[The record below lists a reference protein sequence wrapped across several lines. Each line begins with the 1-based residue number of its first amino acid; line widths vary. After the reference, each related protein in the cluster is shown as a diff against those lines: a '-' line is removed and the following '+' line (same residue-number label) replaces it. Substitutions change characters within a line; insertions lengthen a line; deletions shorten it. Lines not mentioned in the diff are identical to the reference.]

1 MGPGAWQG
9 AKKAIEDARANVVY
23 STKTRSLPKK
33 EDAGK
38 SNKRV
43 LVLILILLFV
53 LSICMRRFSVLR
65 VWPFFARFFGFCAEN
80 FKGWNG
86 F

>member
-9 AKKAIEDARANVVY
+9 AKKAIEDARGNVVY

-53 LSICMRRFSVLR
+53 LSICMRREALGFSVLR
-65 VWPFFARFFGFCAEN
+65 VWPFFSSVLRFLRRKC
-80 FKGWNG
+80 
-86 F
+86 